1 MSDQTGLYQD
11 GNSVFENVFI
21 QGTLNVATA
30 NEKLV
35 VDSDGI
41 SIDTITTNSNGKT
54 TFSGDVQIDG
64 DELFI
69 ADSIK
74 HVGDID
80 TLINFPSN
88 DVITFR
94 TDGAE
99 RVRIESNGRVGI
111 NSSSPAATLDIRDVG
126 STGPGI
132 LISGCTLNEGDL
144 TVQDGEILHVG
155 HFNSDTNT
163 FTERLRVHTDGR
175 VGIGSHGYVPE
186 RTLDVIGSIRKTEY
200 EPGEIIETVV
210 GVCDGNDVTVKSG
223 TYTLANVNDE
233 QALTNTH
240 ATISGSSI
248 DYAPPA
254 GTTRVCYEF
263 WVYLK
268 DAGSGSNSRP
278 IVHFRSQLR
287 NASDSMTTINNS
299 RHTWRFASQ
308 VDQMDV
314 QTWVYNKVIVSI
326 GQVSTESVA
335 NGRLVNW
342 DSARTFRWQARRYSA
357 SYAGIL
363 HETNNWDGTGTD
375 IRVRP
380 HVKITAIA

>member
-11 GNSVFENVFI
+11 GNSVFQNVFI

-163 FTERLRVHTDGR
+163 FTERLRIHTDGR

-223 TYTLANVNDE
+223 TYTLANVNVE

-248 DYAPPA
+248 DYVPPA

-278 IVHFRSQLR
+278 LVHFRSQLR